1 MGSMDVVQTERAS
14 EIAKRVEEF
23 VRTVVVP
30 YERDPRCGS
39 DGPSQQLM
47 RELRSKAR
55 GARLLTTHTLSGGHH
70 LTQLHPATVLKRSGL
85 PPLGPVA
92 VNTAAPDE
100 GNM

>member
-30 YERDPRCGS
+30 YERDARCGS
-39 DGPSQQLM
+39 HGPSEELV

-55 GARLLTTHTLSGGHH
+55 AAGVLTPHILPGGDP
-70 LTQLHPATVLKRSGL
+70 LTQLETPTVLKRTGL
-85 PPLGPVA
+85 SPVSPGPVH
-92 VNTAAPDE
+92 TPAPD
-100 GNM
+100 G